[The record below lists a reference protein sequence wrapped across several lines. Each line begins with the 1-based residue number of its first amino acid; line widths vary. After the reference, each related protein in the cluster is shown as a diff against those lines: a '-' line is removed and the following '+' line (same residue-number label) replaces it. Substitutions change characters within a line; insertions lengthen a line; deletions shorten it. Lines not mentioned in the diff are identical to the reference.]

1 MYIYIYYLGT
11 WTLRIDHARAVHV
24 RYIPLVCNMPA
35 TSNPG
40 LTWCVRVRAC
50 VCVCARVCVCVVL
63 CVSACTGGLDMG
75 PRGFY
80 CGLNPKP
87 ATL

>member
-40 LTWCVRVRAC
+40 LTHL
-50 VCVCARVCVCVVL
+50 VCACARVCVCAHV
-63 CVSACTGGLDMG
+63 CVCVW
-75 PRGFY
+75 FY
-80 CGLNPKP
+80 VCLPVQ
-87 ATL
+87 ADLIWDHAASIVA